1 MLSYNLY
8 IICPACLGEHPHGT
22 TIDLNNGPNIRTTV
36 RAAYPANR
44 EPWNLLLLLVKEVF
58 CLKAGR
64 FVRQI
69 DMEKVFLV
77 PRASKRQ
84 WKEKS
89 I

>member
-1 MLSYNLY
+1 M
-8 IICPACLGEHPHGT
+8 
-22 TIDLNNGPNIRTTV
+22 RTTV
-36 RAAYPANR
+36 KAAYPGKR
-44 EPWNLLLLLVKEVF
+44 EPLNLLLLLVKEVF

-69 DMEKVFLV
+69 DREKIFLV
-77 PRASKRQ
+77 PHASKRQ